1 VDVNHHRWNFRSASG
16 ARAKARAATA

>member
-1 VDVNHHRWNFRSASG
+1 VDVNHNRWNFRSASG